1 MGNCLSCCESMSAS
15 LNQKLINKYIESKD
29 EQYEPLLA
37 DREREAVADLLSF
50 LEDVSECRLL

>member
-1 MGNCLSCCESMSAS
+1 MSAS